1 MNQIVAEN
9 KKLQSDIEIVKN
21 VNRKLED
28 KIVYLEKN
36 QAKAEQ
42 YSRRN
47 NVEIS
52 GIPNTIPDN
61 DLENTVISICR
72 DSGVEIDSK
81 DIEGCHRLPLSRNS
95 RGQDKRVNVKFVN
108 RKHLEALLRYK
119 KQISSK
125 SLNHLNVP
133 NKVFVSVSLC

>member
-9 KKLQSDIEIVKN
+9 KKLQSDIAIVKN
-21 VNRKLED
+21 VNHKLED

-36 QAKAEQ
+36 QAKGEQ

-72 DSGVEIDSK
+72 DTGVEIDPK
-81 DIEGCHRLPLSRNS
+81 DIEVCHRLPLSRNS
-95 RGQDKRVNVKFVN
+95 RGQDK
-108 RKHLEALLRYK
+108 
-119 KQISSK
+119 
-125 SLNHLNVP
+125 
-133 NKVFVSVSLC
+133 